1 MRFVYYERG
10 GSYAPGVLTADNS
23 AVLSL
28 PAALGRPVTDLLEF
42 IRTHTESDIERLQ
55 ELLDKEGGAPIPLG
69 ELRVV
74 APIRRPVHDIIC
86 VGKNY
91 LDHIKEISRGL
102 GGAEAK
108 VPESLIY
115 FSKRAS
121 TIIGLNEPIKSHS
134 ALDKAL
140 DYEAELA
147 VVIGKGGSDIPLGD
161 VEQHIFGYS
170 VFNDVSARTLQRG
183 HIQWYRGKSLDT
195 FAAMGPAITHRCSL
209 PFPLELDIRSTVNGE
224 ARQSSNT
231 RLMMRGV
238 AELVHVI
245 SQGITLEPGDII
257 ATGTPSGVGMGFDP
271 PRYLKAGDTVSCEI
285 QGIGR
290 LTNPVED

>member
-10 GSYAPGVLTADNS
+10 GTYAPGVLTADSS

-42 IRTHTESDIERLQ
+42 IRTHTEGDLDRLR
-55 ELLDKEGGAPIPLG
+55 ELLEKSGGAPIPLG
-69 ELRVV
+69 EVRVV
-74 APIRRPVHDIIC
+74 APIRRPIHDIIC

-91 LDHIKEISRGL
+91 LDHIAEISRGL

-108 VPESLIY
+108 APEQLVY

-121 TIIGLNEPIKSHS
+121 AITGPNEPVKSHHE
-134 ALDKAL
+134 LDAKL

-147 VVIGKGGSDIPLGD
+147 VIIGKGGADIPLD
-161 VEQHIFGYS
+161 AVEEHIFGYS
-170 VFNDVSARTLQRG
+170 VFNDISARTLQRG
-183 HIQWYRGKSLDT
+183 HIQWFRGKSLDT
-195 FAAMGPAITHRCSL
+195 FTAMGPVIAHRSSI
-209 PFPLELDIRSTVNGE
+209 PFPFELDIRSTVNGE
-224 ARQSSNT
+224 LRQNSNT
-231 RLMMRGV
+231 RLFLHGI
-238 AELVHVI
+238 AEIVHVI

-271 PRYLKAGDTVSCEI
+271 PRFLKAGDTVSCEI
-285 QGIGR
+285 HGLGR
-290 LTNPVED
+290 LTNPIVD